1 MSRKIEV
8 VYENGML
15 RPIEPLKAE
24 EGKHLTVT
32 SMAPEEE
39 ESVIEDYHRT
49 VGEKDVPLEEIR
61 QRLAKISGSLAEGVI
76 REREERL

>member
-8 VYENGML
+8 VYENGLL
-15 RPIEPLKAE
+15 RPIEPLEAE

-32 SMAPEEE
+32 LMDSEED
-39 ESVIEDYHRT
+39 ESVIEDYHGP

-61 QRLAKISGSLAEGVI
+61 QRLAKIPGSLAEHVI
-76 REREERL
+76 RQREDRV